1 MFTKLKPVFI
11 IAGRE
16 LKDQFRDWR
25 VLAPMA
31 VLVICFPILMNA
43 FAQQSVDFLNQY
55 SANLIVD
62 RLVPFS
68 ILIIGF
74 FPITISLVV
83 ALEAFVGEK
92 ERGTIEPILS
102 SPLEDWQ
109 IYFGKLLV
117 GVVTPL
123 IASYLSFGLYMLMV
137 VRQDLTI
144 PSLLTIFQL
153 ILLTTA
159 HAFLMVSA
167 AIVISVQSTSVKAA
181 NLLASFI
188 VIPVAILMQGEAGM
202 LFWGN
207 DNVLWWAIL
216 GVTIVALLLIRLGL
230 AHFQREYLLGREI
243 DVINIRWLWHTFW
256 ESFLGG
262 ARSVPDWYRSVV
274 GPALKKIM
282 PAVLVLVLVAFV
294 SIFLSHAWVIKYG
307 PALLESAPK
316 DQVAKFKENLI
327 NTPDL
332 REIQE
337 TMNVTYLAPY
347 LFFNNTRAVLI
358 IFLIGTVS
366 FSVLG
371 VLAYILNIALIG
383 ALFGVIQLFG
393 DIPVWPLFIGGVLP
407 HGIFEIPALLAG
419 SAAMLYFGV
428 SFVTP
433 QTGRSFGEAGI
444 ELFADWCKIFVG
456 IVVPLMAIAAVIE
469 TYITPHIL
477 INILK

>member
-16 LKDQFRDWR
+16 LKDQLRDWR

-31 VLVICFPILMNA
+31 VLVLCFPLLMNA
-43 FAQQSVDFLNQY
+43 FARQSIGFINRFGGD
-55 SANLIVD
+55 LIID
-62 RLVPFS
+62 SLVPVS

-74 FPITISLVV
+74 FPITVSLVV

-102 SPLEDWQ
+102 SPLDDWQ

-117 GVVTPL
+117 GVATPL
-123 IASYLSFGLYMLMV
+123 IASYLSFGIYMLLV
-137 VRQDLTI
+137 VRQELTL
-144 PSLLTIFQL
+144 PSPIMIFQL

-188 VIPVAILMQGEAGM
+188 IIPVAILMQGEAGM

-207 DNVLWWAIL
+207 ETVLWWAIL
-216 GVTIVALLLIRLGL
+216 GVMIIASLLIRLGL

-243 DVINIRWLWHTFW
+243 DSISTRWLWRTFW
-256 ESFLGG
+256 TQFLGG
-262 ARSVPDWYRSVV
+262 SRSLAEWYRLMVM
-274 GPALKKIM
+274 PALKKIM
-282 PAVLVLVLVAFV
+282 PATLVLVLVAFV
-294 SIFLSHAWVIKYG
+294 SIFLSHAWVMKNG
-307 PALLESAPK
+307 PALLESVPR

-332 REIQE
+332 REIE
-337 TMNVTYLAPY
+337 ERMNVTYLAPY
-347 LFFNNTRAVLI
+347 LFFNNTRAVFV
-358 IFLIGTVS
+358 IFLVGTVS

-371 VLAYILNIALIG
+371 VLAYVLNIALIG
-383 ALFGVIQLFG
+383 GLFGVIQLFG
-393 DIPVWPLFIGGVLP
+393 DIPVWPLFLGGVLP

-428 SFVTP
+428 SLVTP
-433 QTGRSFGEAGI
+433 QAGRSFGEAGV
-444 ELFADWCKIFVG
+444 ELFADWCKVYVG
-456 IVVPLMAIAAVIE
+456 IVVPLMAVAAVIE
-469 TYITPHIL
+469 AYITPQIL
-477 INILK
+477 ANIMS

>member
-1 MFTKLKPVFI
+1 MFTKFKPVFI

-25 VLAPMA
+25 VLAPMMIL
-31 VLVICFPILMNA
+31 VLCFPILMNA
-43 FAQQSVDFLNQY
+43 FAQQTVNFLNKY
-55 SANLIVD
+55 DANLIID

-74 FPITISLVV
+74 FPITVSLVV

-117 GVVTPL
+117 GISTPL
-123 IASYLSFGLYMLMV
+123 IASYLSFTIYMFMVARQNLTMPSPLMI
-137 VRQDLTI
+137 L
-144 PSLLTIFQL
+144 QL

-188 VIPVAILMQGEAGM
+188 VIPVAILMQGEAGL

-207 DNVLWWAIL
+207 EGVLWWAII
-216 GVTIVALLLIRLGL
+216 GVMIIASLLIRLGL

-243 DVINIRWLWHTFW
+243 DTINIPWLWRTFW
-256 ESFLGG
+256 KNFLGD
-262 ARSVPDWYRSVV
+262 ARSLPDWYSSMV
-274 GPALKKIM
+274 GPALRKIA
-282 PAVLVLVLVAFV
+282 PSAFVLVLVAFV
-294 SIFLSHAWVIKYG
+294 SIFLSYLWVMKNVPPI
-307 PALLESAPK
+307 LESAPK
-316 DQVAKFKENLI
+316 EEIAKVTQNLRE
-327 NTPDL
+327 TPDL
-332 REIQE
+332 TELREKIS
-337 TMNVTYLAPY
+337 APY
-347 LFFNNTRAVLI
+347 LFFNNTRAVFV
-358 IFLIGTVS
+358 IFLAGIVS

-371 VLAYILNIALIG
+371 IMAYMLNIGLIG
-383 ALFGVIQLFG
+383 GLFGVVQLLG
-393 DIPVWPLFIGGVLP
+393 IPAWPLFLGGVLP

-433 QTGRSFGEAGI
+433 KTGRSFGEAVV
-444 ELFADWCKIFVG
+444 ELFADWCKIFAGV
-456 IVVPLMAIAAVIE
+456 VVPLMAIAAIIE
-469 TYITPHIL
+469 AYVTPHIL
-477 INILK
+477 FSVMK

>member
-1 MFTKLKPVFI
+1 MFTKLRPVFI

-25 VLAPMA
+25 VLAPML
-31 VLVICFPILMNA
+31 VLVLCFPILMNA
-43 FAQQSVDFLNQY
+43 FAQQTVDFLNKY
-55 SANLIVD
+55 NANLIID

-74 FPITISLVV
+74 FPITVSLVV

-117 GVVTPL
+117 GVATPL
-123 IASYLSFGLYMLMV
+123 IASYLSFGLYMVMV
-137 VRQDLTI
+137 ARRDLTM
-144 PSLLTIFQL
+144 PSSLIIFQL

-188 VIPVAILMQGEAGM
+188 VIPVAILMQGEAGL

-207 DNVLWWAIL
+207 ESVLWWAVI

-243 DVINIRWLWHTFW
+243 DTINIRWLWRTFW
-256 ESFLGG
+256 TNFLGG
-262 ARSVPDWYRSVV
+262 ARSISDWYRSVV
-274 GPALKKIM
+274 WPSLKKLVPSM
-282 PAVLVLVLVAFV
+282 AVLAFV
-294 SIFLSHAWVIKYG
+294 AVVSILLSYLWVMKNV
-307 PALLESAPK
+307 PAILESAPK
-316 DQVAKFKENLI
+316 DEIAKFTQNLRE
-327 NTPDL
+327 TPDL
-332 REIQE
+332 KELRAKV
-337 TMNVTYLAPY
+337 NAPY
-347 LFFNNTRAVLI
+347 LFMNNTRAVFV
-358 IFLIGTVS
+358 IFLAGVVS

-371 VLAYILNIALIG
+371 VLAYMLNIALIG
-383 ALFGVIQLFG
+383 GLFGLVQLLG
-393 DIPVWPLFIGGVLP
+393 IPAWPLFIGGVLP

-433 QTGRSFGEAGI
+433 QAGRSFGEAGI

-456 IVVPLMAIAAVIE
+456 IVVPLMAVAALIE

-477 INILK
+477 VNILK